1 MWHSL
6 MIAIKIKRK
15 RSLSSSS
22 SPDNLTL
29 TDTSN
34 LPSHVAII
42 MDGNGRWAKQHRL
55 TRIQGHEKGSE
66 AVRRIVRTSREI
78 GIAHLTLYAFSTE
91 NWQRPKKEVNALMR
105 LLKRFLKSERQ
116 EMLENDIRLN
126 VIGQIER
133 LPRGVQQEIKK
144 TMTLTEANNA
154 LCLHLALSYG
164 SRSEIVR
171 MAQILSKQCLNGDI
185 DPEAIDEQR
194 VAEHLFT
201 CGIPDPDLLIRTSGE
216 MRISNFLLWQIAYAE
231 LYITPTLWPDFGKEE
246 FLHILK
252 DYQKRERRF
261 GRL

>member
-1 MWHSL
+1 M
-6 MIAIKIKRK
+6 
-15 RSLSSSS
+15 SSSS

-29 TDTSN
+29 TDTSI

-55 TRIQGHEKGSE
+55 SRIQGHEKGSE
-66 AVRRIVRTSREI
+66 AVRRIVRACREI

-91 NWQRPKKEVNALMR
+91 NWQRPKKEVDALMI
-105 LLKRFLKSERQ
+105 LLKRFLKTERQ

-154 LCLHLALSYG
+154 MILHLALSYG

-171 MAQILSKQCLNGDI
+171 MARILSKQCLNGDI

-194 VAEHLFT
+194 VADHLFT
-201 CGIPDPDLLIRTSGE
+201 RGIPDPDLLIRTSGE

-246 FLHILK
+246 FLHILE

-261 GRL
+261 GKV